1 MSKEWTSL
9 TALVTHHTVMRELL
23 PCLLILPTNTA
34 TTNDTGLERAASQCH
49 WQVISAH
56 SRCVSV
62 CVVTTAVTHSS
73 NKVLIALFIVLKQIV
88 SHHCSSS
95 VFAFVSFAVVCLL
108 FSWYIYFRFIYCLLH
123 VLCQFCMAVCVW
135 NAADRLVWRLFV
147 VRQCCLCQSR
157 RLVSKN
163 FVYLLMVGKI
173 TIFFPQ
179 KIDPFNRLNLCAAL
193 TTTCDSDS
201 DIGRAAFTMLTWA
214 SLLTYYYYY

>member
-135 NAADRLVWRLFV
+135 NAADSVKV
-147 VRQCCLCQSR
+147 VRCTTVLSLSITSSCVKKLCL
-157 RLVSKN
+157 
-163 FVYLLMVGKI
+163 LLMVGKI

-214 SLLTYYYYY
+214 SLLTYYYY